1 MRTENNAFVYVIVSG
16 TVVVG
21 GSETVKLSRED
32 YDYAVL
38 ASKPSGM
45 TLRFMDKLFAKGTLL
60 RSTLYGTE
68 EFSALDP
75 SKIAAIKGKVAKSYL
90 FHLFKHKYMY
100 ANIKKYHR

>member
-16 TVVVG
+16 TIVVG

-45 TLRFMDKLFAKGTLL
+45 TLVCQRDTSSFYALWNE
-60 RSTLYGTE
+60 RV
-68 EFSALDP
+68 FS
-75 SKIAAIKGKVAKSYL
+75 S
-90 FHLFKHKYMY
+90 
-100 ANIKKYHR
+100 

>member
-21 GSETVKLSRED
+21 ASETVKLSRED

-45 TLRFMDKLFAKGTLL
+45 TL
-60 RSTLYGTE
+60 
-68 EFSALDP
+68 
-75 SKIAAIKGKVAKSYL
+75 
-90 FHLFKHKYMY
+90 
-100 ANIKKYHR
+100 